1 MTFNL
6 ETGQKLTLSDV
17 FKPDSSYLNLISELA
32 AKELRE
38 SGRLGDSYDEA
49 VFLSGTSAQEQ
60 NFANFGLKRTQ
71 SFLFPAFSGSACRG
85 RRTIRPNT
93 LPAAQR
99 RFERRD
105 F

>member
-38 SGRLGDSYDEA
+38 SGRLGDSYDE
-49 VFLSGTSAQEQ
+49 G
-60 NFANFGLKRTQ
+60 
-71 SFLFPAFSGSACRG
+71 
-85 RRTIRPNT
+85 
-93 LPAAQR
+93 
-99 RFERRD
+99 
-105 F
+105 